1 MVLLLSC
8 IFRIEEKMEE
18 EEEEAWRTPPPK
30 ITLLNMKCSRFIW
43 TGREDLF
50 RQAENAKEEACS
62 LVPVKCS
69 WKGEGLGLKPFVQ
82 RRDVKWVS
90 STFC

>member
-1 MVLLLSC
+1 
-8 IFRIEEKMEE
+8 MEE
-18 EEEEAWRTPPPK
+18 EEEEAWCTSPPK
-30 ITLLNMKCSRFIW
+30 ITLLNTKGSRFIW

-50 RQAENAKEEACS
+50 RQAENPKEEACS
-62 LVPVKCS
+62 LVSVKCS